1 MPCIIKGAGVA
12 HQADLTYFHTY
23 NVLLSLVQYVLPLTA
38 ISFAYAKM
46 GTKLWLNKTPGA
58 ANVKRDQMIV
68 VNKKKARRFTSLR

>member
-1 MPCIIKGAGVA
+1 MV